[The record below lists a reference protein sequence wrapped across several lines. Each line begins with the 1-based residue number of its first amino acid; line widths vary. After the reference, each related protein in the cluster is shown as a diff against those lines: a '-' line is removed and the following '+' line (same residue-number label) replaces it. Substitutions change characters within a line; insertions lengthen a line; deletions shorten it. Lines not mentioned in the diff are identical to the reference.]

1 MIFITQL
8 TGAFLTALL
17 VENLLFARAFDIPDL
32 YDDRTP
38 SGILKIGC
46 ILSFITLLSSIPAY
60 FLNTILKN
68 HSAFVPFMTLSFL
81 ILNGLAFLV
90 TYYGVKRFM
99 PRLFS
104 DIGNSLPFCGVNCV
118 TLGSLLIAARLSD
131 AMKFPSFIGYC
142 LGCAVGFTVALL
154 VLWSIR
160 QKVSMANVPKTFR
173 GLPITFIYLGIV
185 SLALF
190 GLLGNQLPA

>member
-1 MIFITQL
+1 MIFFTQL

-17 VENLLFARAFDIPDL
+17 VENLLFARAFDIPGL

-38 SGILKIGC
+38 SGILKVGG
-46 ILSFITLLSSIPAY
+46 ILIFITLLSSVPAY
-60 FLNTILKN
+60 FLNTLLKN

-81 ILNGLAFLV
+81 ILNGIAFLL
-90 TYYGVKRFM
+90 TYYGIKRFM
-99 PRLFS
+99 PRLFCEVG
-104 DIGNSLPFCGVNCV
+104 DSLPFYGVNCV

-160 QKVSMANVPKTFR
+160 QKLSMADVPKAFR